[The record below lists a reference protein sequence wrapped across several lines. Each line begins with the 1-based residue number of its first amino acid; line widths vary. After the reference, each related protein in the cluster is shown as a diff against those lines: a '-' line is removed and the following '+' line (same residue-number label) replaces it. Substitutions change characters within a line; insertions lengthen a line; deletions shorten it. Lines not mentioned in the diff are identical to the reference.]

1 MTTAPEIRFTATA
14 AARENGEEHFHA
26 DVAQLAGSTIFAANP
41 DTVDTGDEKASFSA
55 AVSASAS
62 PEIAIASEEW
72 QANRNRA
79 TTEVLEAFVQRHIE
93 DEAVSRLGV
102 YLDISVKVDA
112 A

>member
-14 AARENGEEHFHA
+14 AARQDGEEHFRA
-26 DVAQLAGSTIFAANP
+26 DVAQLTDSSIITAAPGSVESS
-41 DTVDTGDEKASFSA
+41 DDKASFSA
-55 AVSASAS
+55 AVPASAS
-62 PEIAIASEEW
+62 PEITIAAEKW
-72 QANRNRA
+72 QANRSRA